1 MRDLSLHILDLVQ
14 NSVKAGASLVQVRIR
29 DSAGDDAVVIEIA
42 DDGCGMDADL
52 LARVT
57 SPFTTTRTTR
67 RVGLGIP
74 MFKANA
80 EGSGGSFSIDSRVG
94 EGTRVKGVF
103 GRSNID
109 RPPMGDLQG
118 PMLTLVLGTPE
129 YPDYLLLYETDD
141 TSFTFDTR
149 EVRRALDGLPLDLPE
164 VVSWMRDYLREG
176 FEQISGG
183 ATL

>member
-103 GRSNID
+103 GRSNIC
-109 RPPMGDLQG
+109 
-118 PMLTLVLGTPE
+118 
-129 YPDYLLLYETDD
+129 LLY
-141 TSFTFDTR
+141 TSR
-149 EVRRALDGLPLDLPE
+149 CV
-164 VVSWMRDYLREG
+164 
-176 FEQISGG
+176 
-183 ATL
+183 